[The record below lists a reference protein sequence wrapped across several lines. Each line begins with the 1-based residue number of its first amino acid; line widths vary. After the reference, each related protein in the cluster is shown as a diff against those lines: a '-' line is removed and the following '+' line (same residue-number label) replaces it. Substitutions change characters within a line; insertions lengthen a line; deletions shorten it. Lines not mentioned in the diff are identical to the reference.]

1 MDARTTWPALLSA
14 LIRGDSLTA
23 DESEWAM
30 NEIMEGI
37 ATPSQ
42 IAGFGIALR
51 IKGTSVAEMTGL
63 ARSMLAHATPISLPG
78 QLTDL
83 VGTGGDGARTVNVS
97 TMGTIVA
104 AAAGTRMIKHGNRA
118 ASSACGA
125 ADVLE
130 ALGVV
135 IDLPPAAT
143 AALAAEVGVAFLF
156 APLYHPAL
164 RYAGPTRSELGVP
177 TVFNFLGPVANP
189 ARPTAQ
195 AVGVFDPRMGE
206 ILAGVLAGRGCSALV
221 FHGQD
226 GLDELTTTGPSTL
239 WVVHDGQVAQ
249 TEFSPSS
256 LGLPPAAT
264 AELAAE
270 VGVAFLFAPL
280 YHPALRYA
288 GPTRSELGVPTVCNF
303 LGPVANPARPT
314 AQAVGVFDPR
324 MGEIIAGVLAG
335 RGCSALVFRGEDGL
349 DELTTTGPSTMWVVH
364 DGQVA
369 ETAFDPSSLGLPLAS
384 LADLRGGDAAHTAA
398 VARAVLAG
406 ERGPVRDVVLLNAAA
421 ALAATAG
428 VAGPEAVVPALA
440 DGYARATE
448 AVDSGAASAL
458 LGRWIE
464 VSRRLAPPLP
474 SR

>member
-1 MDARTTWPALLSA
+1 MDARTTWPALLGA
-14 LIRGDSLTA
+14 LTRGESLTS
-23 DESEWAM
+23 DEGEWAM
-30 NEIMEGI
+30 NEIMEGA

-42 IAGFGIALR
+42 IAGFAVALR
-51 IKGTSVAEMTGL
+51 MKGISAAEMTGL
-63 ARSMLAHATPISLPG
+63 ARAMLAHATPIEVTG
-78 QLTDL
+78 ATCDL

-104 AAAGTRMIKHGNRA
+104 AAAGVRMVKHGNRA

-135 IDLPPAAT
+135 INLPPAAT
-143 AALAAEVGVAFLF
+143 AELAAELDAAFLF

-177 TVFNFLGPVANP
+177 TVF
-189 ARPTAQ
+189 
-195 AVGVFDPRMGE
+195 
-206 ILAGVLAGRGCSALV
+206 
-221 FHGQD
+221 
-226 GLDELTTTGPSTL
+226 
-239 WVVHDGQVAQ
+239 
-249 TEFSPSS
+249 
-256 LGLPPAAT
+256 
-264 AELAAE
+264 
-270 VGVAFLFAPL
+270 
-280 YHPALRYA
+280 
-288 GPTRSELGVPTVCNF
+288 NF

-369 ETAFDPSSLGLPLAS
+369 QTQFSPSSLGLPAAS
-384 LADLRGGDAAHTAA
+384 VADLRGGDAQHNAA

-406 ERGPVRDVVLLNAAA
+406 EPGPVRDIVLLNAAA

-428 VAGPEAVVPALA
+428 VPGPEAVVPALA
-440 DGYARATE
+440 EGYARAAE

-458 LGRWIE
+458 LDRWVE
-464 VSRRLAPPLP
+464 VSRRLSPKALP
-474 SR
+474 SRLARRPAQTWAPAALGPTFPLRPRRPAQGRTRRRGRVGCRCGTRCASRCA

>member
-30 NEIMEGI
+30 NEIMEGA

-42 IAGFGIALR
+42 IAGFGVALR

-104 AAAGTRMIKHGNRA
+104 AAAGARMMKHGNRA

-143 AALAAEVGVAFLF
+143 AELAAEVGVAFLF

-189 ARPTAQ
+189 ARPTSQ

-221 FHGQD
+221 F
-226 GLDELTTTGPSTL
+226 
-239 WVVHDGQVAQ
+239 
-249 TEFSPSS
+249 
-256 LGLPPAAT
+256 
-264 AELAAE
+264 
-270 VGVAFLFAPL
+270 
-280 YHPALRYA
+280 
-288 GPTRSELGVPTVCNF
+288 
-303 LGPVANPARPT
+303 
-314 AQAVGVFDPR
+314 
-324 MGEIIAGVLAG
+324 
-335 RGCSALVFRGEDGL
+335 RGEDGL
-349 DELTTTGPSTMWVVH
+349 DEIAPTGPTRIWEVR
-364 DGQVA
+364 DGAVQESVI
-369 ETAFDPSSLGLPLAS
+369 DW
-384 LADLRGGDAAHTAA
+384 ADLGVARIPLESLRGAKADYNAA
-398 VARAVLAG
+398 VARRLLAG
-406 ERGPVRDVVLLNAAA
+406 EQGPVRETVVLNTAA
-421 ALAATAG
+421 ALVADGTLPG
-428 VAGPEAVVPALA
+428 VASGTLEERFVAAS
-440 DGYARATE
+440 GHARE
-448 AVDSGAASAL
+448 SLDSGRAADVL
-458 LGRWIE
+458 VRW
-464 VSRRLAPPLP
+464 RRA
-474 SR
+474 SDA

>member
-1 MDARTTWPALLSA
+1 MDARTTWPALLGA

-30 NEIMEGI
+30 NEIMDGA

-63 ARSMLAHATPISLPG
+63 ARAMLAHATPISIPG
-78 QLTDL
+78 SLTDL
-83 VGTGGDGARTVNVS
+83 VGTGGDGAQTVNVS

-104 AAAGTRMIKHGNRA
+104 AAAGARMVKHGNRA

-143 AALAAEVGVAFLF
+143 EELAAEVGVAFLF
-156 APLYHPAL
+156 ASMYHPAL

-189 ARPTAQ
+189 ARPAAQ
-195 AVGVFDPRMGE
+195 AVGVFDPVMAGV
-206 ILAGVLAGRGCSALV
+206 IAGVLAGRGCSALV
-221 FHGQD
+221 FHGSD
-226 GLDELTTTGPSTL
+226 GLDELTTTGPSSV
-239 WVVHDGQVAQ
+239 WVVHDGEVAR
-249 TEFSPSS
+249 TEFSPAD
-256 LGLPPAAT
+256 LGLAPAS
-264 AELAAE
+264 
-270 VGVAFLFAPL
+270 V
-280 YHPALRYA
+280 
-288 GPTRSELGVPTVCNF
+288 
-303 LGPVANPARPT
+303 
-314 AQAVGVFDPR
+314 
-324 MGEIIAGVLAG
+324 
-335 RGCSALVFRGEDGL
+335 
-349 DELTTTGPSTMWVVH
+349 
-364 DGQVA
+364 
-369 ETAFDPSSLGLPLAS
+369 
-384 LADLRGGDAAHTAA
+384 ADLRGGDAAHNAA
-398 VARAVLAG
+398 VVRAVLAG
-406 ERGPVRDVVLLNAAA
+406 ERGPVRDIVLLNAAA

-428 VAGPEAVVPALA
+428 VPGPEALTSALA
-440 DGYARATE
+440 DGYARAAG

-458 LGRWIE
+458 LDRWIQ
-464 VSRRLAPPLP
+464 VSRRLDPK